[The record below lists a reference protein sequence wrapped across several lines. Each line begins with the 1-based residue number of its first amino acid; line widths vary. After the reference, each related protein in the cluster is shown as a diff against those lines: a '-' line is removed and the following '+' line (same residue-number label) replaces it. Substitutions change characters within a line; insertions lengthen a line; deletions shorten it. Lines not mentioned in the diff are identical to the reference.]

1 MQISHF
7 GSLLPDGALLPDA
20 AAVASSRSLS
30 AESPAE
36 RQLLRTDFRLA
47 PSLPQRCAGASES
60 VLHWCP
66 CRAAASWAPQAL
78 RCTGAPCRQHLMG
91 ASGSA
96 LYRRPLP
103 ATPHGRLKL
112 CAVPAPPAGNKPH
125 LAAKS
130 TPVWLAIWRTW
141 AGFANSQLLSA
152 AFRST
157 Y

>member
-7 GSLLPDGALLPDA
+7 GSLLPDGALLPDSALLPDA
-20 AAVASSRSLS
+20 AAVASSRALS

-47 PSLPQRCAGASES
+47 PSLLQCCAGASES
-60 VLHWCP
+60 VLHWVSDSALHWCP
-66 CRAAASWAPQAL
+66 CRAAASF
-78 RCTGAPCRQHLMG
+78 G
-91 ASGSA
+91 ASSSA
-96 LYRRPLP
+96 LYRRPVP

-112 CAVPAPPAGNKPH
+112 CAVPVPRAGNKPH

-141 AGFANSQLLSA
+141 AGFANSQLRCA